1 MDEPHFADV
10 GDDGE
15 AEGGMDL
22 EAGGPIDEQGAADE
36 IIAGDDAYAIFPAVA
51 ESGFIPEAG
60 VVAGQAVVAQDEEF
74 IRVQGERAAFSTPS
88 RMPGAVGGI
97 GVVDIPV
104 ESQVADGEISLL
116 AHQGHGGNRSGFQEV
131 MGGELFIQ
139 EARQVIVGKLP
150 AEFFLIAIFQLPDGE
165 VLGKLLDDE
174 VFILVKRREP
184 MGGIRGEEAPSG
196 LAVQRDLA
204 A

>member
-15 AEGGMDL
+15 AEGRMDL

-36 IIAGDDAYAIFPAVA
+36 IIAGDDAHAVFPAVA
-51 ESGFIPEAG
+51 ETGVIPEAG

-74 IRVQGERAAFSTPS
+74 IGVEGEGAAFGAPS

-97 GVVDIPV
+97 GVVDVPV
-104 ESQVADGEISLL
+104 KSQVPDGEISLL
-116 AHQGHGGNRSGFQEV
+116 AHQRHGGNRSGFQEV
-131 MGGELFIQ
+131 MGGELFVQ
-139 EARQVIVGKLP
+139 EARQVVVGKLP
-150 AEFFLIAIFQLPDGE
+150 AEFFLIALFQLPEGE
-165 VLGKLLDDE
+165 VLGKLLNNE
-174 VFILVKRREP
+174 VFFLVKRGEP

-196 LAVQRDLA
+196 LAVQGDLPA
-204 A
+204 